1 LEEIFG
7 MLNFAGDLRIF
18 TSVIFSKSPAR

>member
-7 MLNFAGDLRIF
+7 MLNFAGDLRMF
-18 TSVIFSKSPAR
+18 TSVICPKSTPS

>member
-1 LEEIFG
+1 LEEILG

-18 TSVIFSKSPAR
+18 TSVIGSKTSSC